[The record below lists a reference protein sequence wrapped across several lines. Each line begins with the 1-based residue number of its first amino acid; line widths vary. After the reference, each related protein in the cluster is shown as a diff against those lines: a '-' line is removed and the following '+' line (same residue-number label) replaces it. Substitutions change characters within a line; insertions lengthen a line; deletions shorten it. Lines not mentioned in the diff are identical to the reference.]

1 MPAPYGIELRR
12 RAVDAYKA
20 GVGSFREVAELF
32 QIGSASLKR
41 WYWLDRDHGNV
52 EPKDHGGGV
61 EPRIDEKGLG
71 ILQELIEKDPDAT
84 LGELCERYC
93 RRRRTT
99 VSSATVGRAIRE
111 RLGLVRKKRPTAQR
125 NATRRRSGGVGANTN
140 VRKRRARSNT

>member
-1 MPAPYGIELRR
+1 MPAPYSVELRK

-52 EPKDHGGGV
+52 EPKSHGGGV

-71 ILQELIEKDPDAT
+71 ILQELIEKEPDAT
-84 LGELCERYC
+84 LDELRDRYC

-99 VSSATVGRAIRE
+99 VSSATVGRAVRE
-111 RLGLVRKKRPTAQR
+111 RLGWVRKKRRTAPR
-125 NATRRRSGGVGANTN
+125 NATRQRSSGVGTNTN
-140 VRKRRARSNT
+140 KKRGRAQSRT